1 MEFDDLA
8 VEYFF
13 NNQTQLF
20 TKPVAETLEEAA
32 DFLEDCMAVTFDDTD
47 ELRDYLD
54 ELGMDISGMSD
65 DELTEQSEVFV
76 LPDGRYL
83 YVEG

>member
-32 DFLEDCMAVTFDDTD
+32 DFLEDCMAVTFDDTG

>member
-1 MEFDDLA
+1 MEIDDIA

-13 NNQTQLF
+13 NNQSRLF
-20 TKPVAETLEEAA
+20 SKPVAETIEEAY
-32 DFLEDCMAVTFDDTD
+32 DFLEDCMAVVMD
-47 ELRDYLD
+47 EISDLREYLD
-54 ELGMDISGMSD
+54 ELGMDVTGMSD
-65 DELTEQSEVFV
+65 DELLEQSEVFS

>member
-1 MEFDDLA
+1 MEFDDMA